1 MHEDVRYIKANPEFN
16 KKLNE
21 LVKMQKGFT
30 TLSTQEQEE
39 WEEEWGFDFDQ
50 DSKDTGLPKEDIQL
64 FLAILG
70 ELIFHEV
77 ANGAKLSKEEK
88 LNLAMIKFDQI
99 KKEQN
104 ES

>member
-1 MHEDVRYIKANPEFN
+1 MQEDVRYIKANPEFN

-21 LVKMQKGFT
+21 LLKMQKGT
-30 TLSTQEQEE
+30 VSKQE
-39 WEEEWGFDFDQ
+39 EEEWGFDFDQ